1 MSASNSASRWV
12 KRLLLFSAL
21 AGGTAALGA
30 IAPRFMTGN
39 QKVKHLAHK
48 VSRGDLSVVVTEN
61 GAVESSNNKEIKCMV
76 KGGST
81 VLWVIETGTL
91 VKPGEELVKLDQSQI
106 EDKILQQKIVYE
118 NAMANTI
125 TAESDVAV
133 AQTSITEYIEGTYQA
148 EKSKIEKE
156 IFEAEQALR
165 KAELAVQS
173 ALRLTAKG
181 VVKNLQLEGEQFAV
195 DSARKD
201 LELKKTKLDSL
212 EKYNKVKSLQELQSK
227 LRASE
232 AKLASYQAS
241 LSLEKAR
248 LEREKKQ
255 LENCVIRAETEGMVI
270 FPSMAAWKDTP
281 DITEG
286 AVVREQQTL
295 LMIPDFTQMQ
305 VKVGIHESK
314 VDRLKVGMK
323 AKVQLQELILEGEV
337 SEIAEVTRPAG
348 WWTGNL
354 VKYDTIIKLPQH
366 PGLKPG
372 MSAVVDIVLAD
383 HKDVLTVP
391 VAAIIEGSGG
401 LFCWVQTP
409 EGARKRVVRVGDTND
424 QYSIILDGLSES
436 DEVVLNPLAYIDE
449 AQELAMEVQQNDSKD
464 PSSNSDPSK
473 PKSP

>member
-21 AGGTAALGA
+21 AGGMAALGA

-39 QKVKHLAHK
+39 QKVKHLTHK
-48 VSRGDLSVVVTEN
+48 VSREDLSVVVTEN

-118 NAMANTI
+118 NAVANTI

-201 LELKKTKLDSL
+201 LELKKTKLESL

-323 AKVQLQELILEGEV
+323 AKIQLQELILEGEV

-401 LFCWVQTP
+401 LFCWVHTP
-409 EGARKRVVRVGDTND
+409 EGVRKRVVRVGDTND
-424 QYSIILDGLSES
+424 QFSIILDGLSES
-436 DEVVLNPLAYIDE
+436 DEVVLNPLAFVEE
-449 AQELAMEVQQNDSKD
+449 AQELAMEVQQNASKD

-473 PKSP
+473 PESP

>member
-1 MSASNSASRWV
+1 MSASNTASRWL
-12 KRLLLFSAL
+12 KRFLILATL
-21 AGGTAALGA
+21 AGGTLALGA
-30 IAPRFMTGN
+30 IAPRFMTSN
-39 QKVKHLAHK
+39 NKVKHLIHK
-48 VSRGDLSVVVTEN
+48 VARGDLAVVVTEN
-61 GAVESSNNKEIKCMV
+61 GAVESSNNKEIKCLV

-81 VLWVIETGTL
+81 VLWVIETGTM
-91 VKPGEELVKLDQSQI
+91 VKPGDELVKLDQSQI

-118 NAMANTI
+118 NAMANKI

-133 AQTSITEYIEGTYQA
+133 AKTSITEYIEGTYQA
-148 EKSKIEKE
+148 EKSNIEKE

-181 VVKNLQLEGEQFAV
+181 VVKDLQLEGEQFAV

-201 LELKKTKLDSL
+201 LQLKKTKLDSL
-212 EKYNKVKSLQELQSK
+212 EKYNKVKSVQELQSK
-227 LRASE
+227 LRAAE
-232 AKLASYQAS
+232 AKLASYEAS
-241 LSLEKAR
+241 LSLEQAR

-255 LENCVIRAETEGMVI
+255 LENCIIRAETEGMVI

-323 AKVQLQELILEGEV
+323 AKVQLQELTLEGEV

-372 MSAVVDIVLAD
+372 MSAVVDIVLAE
-383 HKDVLTVP
+383 HKDVLTIP
-391 VAAIIEGSGG
+391 VAAIIEGTGG

-409 EGARKRVVRVGDTND
+409 DGVRKRLVRVGDTND
-424 QYSIILDGLSES
+424 QFSIIVDGLSES
-436 DEVVLNPLAYIDE
+436 DEVILNPLAYIEE
-449 AQELAMEVQQNDSKD
+449 AQELAMELDQTTHER
-464 PSSNSDPSK
+464 
-473 PKSP
+473 

>member
-1 MSASNSASRWV
+1 MSASNPATSWL
-12 KRLLLFSAL
+12 KRLLILSIL
-21 AGGTAALGA
+21 AGGTVGLGA
-30 IAPRFMTGN
+30 IAPKLMTSST
-39 QKVKHLAHK
+39 KVKHLTHK
-48 VSRGDLSVVVTEN
+48 VSREDLAVVVTEN

-81 VLWVIETGTL
+81 VLWVIETGTM
-91 VKPGEELVKLDQSQI
+91 VKPGDELVKLDQSQI

-118 NAMANTI
+118 NAMANKI

-133 AQTSITEYIEGTYQA
+133 AKTSITEYLEGTYQA
-148 EKSKIEKE
+148 EKSNIEKE

-181 VVKNLQLEGEQFAV
+181 VVKDLQLEGEQFAV

-201 LELKKTKLDSL
+201 LQLKKTKLESL
-212 EKYNKVKSLQELQSK
+212 EKYNKVKSVQELESK
-227 LRASE
+227 LRAAE
-232 AKLASYQAS
+232 AKLASFEAS
-241 LSLEKAR
+241 LSLEQAR
-248 LEREKKQ
+248 LEREKRQ
-255 LENCVIRAETEGMVI
+255 LENCIIRAETEGMVI

-295 LMIPDFTQMQ
+295 LMIPDFSQMQ

-323 AKVQLQELILEGEV
+323 AKVQLQELVLEGEV

-372 MSAVVDIVLAD
+372 MSAVVDIVLAE
-383 HKDVLTVP
+383 HKEVLTVP
-391 VAAIIEGSGG
+391 VAAIIEGTGG

-409 EGARKRVVRVGDTND
+409 DGVRKRLVRVGDTND
-424 QYSIILDGLSES
+424 QFSIILDGLNET
-436 DEVVLNPLAYIDE
+436 DEVILNPLAYIDE
-449 AQELAMEVQQNDSKD
+449 AQELAMEMQQSDDKDSGAKPD
-464 PSSNSDPSK
+464 SSKN
-473 PKSP
+473 KSP

>member
-39 QKVKHLAHK
+39 QKVKHLTHK

-118 NAMANTI
+118 NAVANTI

-201 LELKKTKLDSL
+201 LELKKTKLESL